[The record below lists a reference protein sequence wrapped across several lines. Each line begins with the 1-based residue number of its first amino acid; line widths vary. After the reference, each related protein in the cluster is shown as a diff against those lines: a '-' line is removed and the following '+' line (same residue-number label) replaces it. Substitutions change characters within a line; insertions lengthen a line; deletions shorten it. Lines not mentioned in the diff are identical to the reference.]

1 MQENN
6 LGKPDKYQHEYLYP
20 GIFVKNLSVFWFF
33 ISDSVK
39 ALTLQVNIHNEFVTK
54 I

>member
-6 LGKPDKYQHEYLYP
+6 LGKPGKYQEEHLYP
-20 GIFVKNLSVFWFF
+20 RIFVKNLSVFWFF

-39 ALTLQVNIHNEFVTK
+39 ALTLQVNKHNEFVTN